1 MPALSLKITQN
12 IMASLKIDLF
22 VSKYNAT
29 RYYIYKYFV
38 GHSALMVQSL
48 LENEKKPDVYELG
61 VAEGIKE
68 MLALRGFTKEKIL
81 NSTVNNLAETLQID
95 YYVALIIYN
104 SARKN

>member
-12 IMASLKIDLF
+12 IIASLKIDLY
-22 VSKYNAT
+22 VSKFNST

-48 LENEKKPDVYELG
+48 LENEKKLDVYELG

-68 MLALRGFTKEKIL
+68 MLAQR
-81 NSTVNNLAETLQID
+81 
-95 YYVALIIYN
+95 IYKREN
-104 SARKN
+104 T

>member
-1 MPALSLKITQN
+1 
-12 IMASLKIDLF
+12 
-22 VSKYNAT
+22 
-29 RYYIYKYFV
+29 
-38 GHSALMVQSL
+38 MVQSL

-81 NSTVNNLAETLQID
+81 NSTVSNLAETLQID
-95 YYVALIIYN
+95 YVALIIYN

>member
-1 MPALSLKITQN
+1 M
-12 IMASLKIDLF
+12 
-22 VSKYNAT
+22 

-68 MLALRGFTKEKIL
+68 MLALRGFTKEK
-81 NSTVNNLAETLQID
+81 NT
-95 YYVALIIYN
+95 
-104 SARKN
+104 

>member
-1 MPALSLKITQN
+1 
-12 IMASLKIDLF
+12 
-22 VSKYNAT
+22 
-29 RYYIYKYFV
+29 
-38 GHSALMVQSL
+38 MVQSL

-68 MLALRGFTKEKIL
+68 MLALRGFTKEIIL
-81 NSTVNNLAETLQID
+81 NSTVSNLAETLQID

>member
-1 MPALSLKITQN
+1 
-12 IMASLKIDLF
+12 
-22 VSKYNAT
+22 
-29 RYYIYKYFV
+29 
-38 GHSALMVQSL
+38 MVQSL

-81 NSTVNNLAETLQID
+81 NSTVSNLAETLQID

-104 SARKN
+104 LARKN

>member
-1 MPALSLKITQN
+1 M
-12 IMASLKIDLF
+12 
-22 VSKYNAT
+22 

-38 GHSALMVQSL
+38 GHSALMVRSL
-48 LENEKKPDVYELG
+48 LESEKKPDVYELG

-81 NSTVNNLAETLQID
+81 NSTVSNLAETPQID

-104 SARKN
+104 SANKI

>member
-1 MPALSLKITQN
+1 
-12 IMASLKIDLF
+12 
-22 VSKYNAT
+22 
-29 RYYIYKYFV
+29 
-38 GHSALMVQSL
+38 VQSL

-81 NSTVNNLAETLQID
+81 NSTVSNLAETLQID

-104 SARKN
+104 SAKKI

>member
-1 MPALSLKITQN
+1 MTLY
-12 IMASLKIDLF
+12 
-22 VSKYNAT
+22 VSKFNST

-48 LENEKKPDVYELG
+48 LENEKEPDVYELG

-104 SARKN
+104 SAKKN